1 MFAQRPLWPQASGL
15 CCSSG
20 PRRPRGR
27 WEAWICW
34 ETFLLAS
41 TKWKL
46 KLELQEEM
54 KVSVAVLIIMLS
66 RFEELCP
73 LPVYSLNRAK
83 GSESLRGGGA
93 FSGDF

>member
-1 MFAQRPLWPQASGL
+1 MFAQRPLWPQASGQ

-34 ETFLLAS
+34 ETFLLTS

-83 GSESLRGGGA
+83 GSESQRGGA